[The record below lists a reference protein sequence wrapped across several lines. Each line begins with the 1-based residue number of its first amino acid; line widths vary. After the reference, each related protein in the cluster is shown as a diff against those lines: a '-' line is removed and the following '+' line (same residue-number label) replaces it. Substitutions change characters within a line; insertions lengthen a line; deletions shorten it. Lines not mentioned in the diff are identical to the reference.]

1 MPNRTKK
8 AIARATQELLREKP
22 LNKITVKEITDKC
35 DLTRNSFYYHFS
47 DIYDVVNWIFEDE
60 VESFVEQYVDEQNFD
75 EGILKG
81 IQFLYDNKDML
92 QHIYRT
98 LQHENVDRYIGR
110 MIDNIIMKLINSMDM
125 DGEYDEETRK
135 VTALFYRSAL
145 VGVIQQWLSND
156 MTTPPEPVA
165 ILCDEVFIGTIKPT
179 LSSINKAL
187 TSIDTKIDFQ

>member
-98 LQHENVDRYIGR
+98 LQHENVDRYIGK
-110 MIDNIIMKLINSMDM
+110 MIDNIIMKLINSMDV

-165 ILCDEVFIGTIKPT
+165 VLCDEVFIGTFKPA
-179 LSSINKAL
+179 LDSINKAL
-187 TSIDTKIDFQ
+187 KSIDTKIDF

>member
-165 ILCDEVFIGTIKPT
+165 VLCDEVFIGTIKPT
-179 LSSINKAL
+179 LESINKAL
-187 TSIDTKIDFQ
+187 TSINTKIDF

>member
-22 LNKITVKEITDKC
+22 LNKITVKEITDNC

-165 ILCDEVFIGTIKPT
+165 VLCDEVFIGTIKPT
-179 LSSINKAL
+179 LESINKAL
-187 TSIDTKIDFQ
+187 TSINTKIDF

>member
-125 DGEYDEETRK
+125 DGEYDEETRN
-135 VTALFYRSAL
+135 VWR
-145 VGVIQQWLSND
+145 
-156 MTTPPEPVA
+156 
-165 ILCDEVFIGTIKPT
+165 
-179 LSSINKAL
+179 
-187 TSIDTKIDFQ
+187 

>member
-22 LNKITVKEITDKC
+22 IIKFTVKEITDKC

-165 ILCDEVFIGTIKPT
+165 VLCDEVFIGTIKPT
-179 LSSINKAL
+179 LESINKAL
-187 TSIDTKIDFQ
+187 TSINTKIDF